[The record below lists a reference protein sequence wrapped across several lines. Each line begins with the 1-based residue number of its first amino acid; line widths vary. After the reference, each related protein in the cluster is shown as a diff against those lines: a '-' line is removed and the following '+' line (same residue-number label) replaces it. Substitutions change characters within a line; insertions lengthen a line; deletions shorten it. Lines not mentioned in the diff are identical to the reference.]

1 MLTVQQRNAHLM
13 LGIRL
18 CYFSACKRH
27 FYGCILQAA
36 ASCVLQYT
44 VRCGL
49 LDGVLSSLSSNMS
62 SEDSAECRES
72 PAIDPDNWKTSE
84 S

>member
-1 MLTVQQRNAHLM
+1 M
-13 LGIRL
+13 GIPL

-36 ASCVLQYT
+36 AVTLQYT
-44 VRCGL
+44 VKYGL
-49 LDGVLSSLSSNMS
+49 LEGVLSCLSSNLS
-62 SEDSAECRES
+62 SEDSAGSRES
-72 PAIDPDNWKTSE
+72 PATDPDNWKTSE